1 QKPIDFTVRVPQ
13 SAGPGQFL
21 AGISAFVA
29 NVPPTAGADQGGT
42 RLGASVTTQMRY
54 VIGVQVDI
62 EGAWTPSLKVDSVAL
77 VQQPSGPFIGISMKN
92 DGNVFLKPGGT
103 IVMTDTAGR
112 RVLDQP
118 IKMGTFVPG
127 TGVVY
132 PVRWSG
138 ELASGAYNVQV
149 SLDYD
154 KDGKEIYTSEL
165 EVKPAS
171 APQDKIVAAQEPGTI
186 GSSGPQANV
195 NTPTQPTQA
204 GADMWV
210 WVAAGMGLLLMAV
223 MALLA
228 LNLVKMRRPR
238 ELK

>member
-1 QKPIDFTVRVPQ
+1 
-13 SAGPGQFL
+13 
-21 AGISAFVA
+21 
-29 NVPPTAGADQGGT
+29 
-42 RLGASVTTQMRY
+42 QMRY

-77 VQQPSGPFIGISMKN
+77 VQQPSGPFIGVHMKN
-92 DGNVFLKPGGT
+92 DGTVFLKPSGT
-103 IVMTDTAGR
+103 IVMTDAAGK
-112 RVLDQP
+112 RVLEQQ
-118 IKMGTFVPG
+118 IRMGTFVPA
-127 TGVVY
+127 TEVVY

-138 ELASGAYNVQV
+138 VLASGTYQVQV

-154 KDGKEIYTSEL
+154 KDGKEVYTSEL

-171 APQDKIVAAQEPGTI
+171 APQDKSVAAQEPGTI

-195 NTPTQPTQA
+195 NTPTQA
-204 GADMWV
+204 GAAMWV
-210 WVAAGMGLLLMAV
+210 WVAAGMGLLLLAV